1 MRFLLVVAFAFLCTS
16 CVQQEVVRFQAK
28 AQQQSFIRDG
38 QPALVSEKKNSI
50 VLIRPAARQM
60 AAGGRPVFVVGIR
73 NLTKVPVDFLVGNV
87 EVTQVTARNT
97 VPLKIFTYEELVQ
110 EERTRQVV
118 AAILVGTAAGLNSY
132 SAANAGYSNNTST
145 RYTATGAHTTYTTSY
160 SPYRAIAAQNRAAR
174 ENEKMTDAT
183 IAQGQANLA
192 NLERDVMKDN
202 TLMPGE
208 WYGGTLQFQAPV
220 QEEGSAPKT
229 YTIALQV
236 GSERHEID
244 IVQDKTR

>member
-1 MRFLLVVAFAFLCTS
+1 MRVVLVVAFAFLCAA
-16 CVQQEVVRFQAK
+16 CVQQEAVRFQAK

-38 QPALVSEKKNSI
+38 QPALVSEKKNSV
-50 VLIRPAARQM
+50 VLIRPAKRQM

-73 NLTKVPVDFLVGNV
+73 NLTKTPFDFLVSNV
-87 EVTQVTARNT
+87 QVTQVTAQNT
-97 VPLKIFTYEELVQ
+97 IPLKVVTYEDLVQ

-118 AAILVGTAAGLNSY
+118 EAVLVGTAAGLNSY
-132 SAANAGYSNNTST
+132 SASRAGYSNNVST
-145 RYTATGAHTTYTTSY
+145 RYTGTGAHTTYTTSY
-160 SPYRAIAAQNRAAR
+160 SSARVMAAQNRALH
-174 ENEKMTDAT
+174 ENEKMTEAT
-183 IAQGQANLA
+183 LAQGQANLA

-208 WYGGTLQFQAPV
+208 WYGGTLNVQAPV
-220 QEEGSAPKT
+220 QEEGSVPKT

-244 IVQDKTR
+244 VVQSAVR